1 MTVEVTADELKTV
14 LQDSE
19 VQALIVS
26 KLAEKKTEGLAD
38 ALTAQYKSLGIIA
51 DSTEPTSTGDAA
63 ADQSATDGTTASA
76 EAAA

>member
-14 LQDSE
+14 LQDSD

-38 ALTAQYKSLGIIA
+38 ALTAQYKSLGIEP
-51 DSTEPTSTGDAA
+51 DSTEPTSTSDAA
-63 ADQSATDGTTASA
+63 TDQSTADSATASA
-76 EAAA
+76 EATA